1 LIPSLAIAREDF
13 KRIEFEQAGATWNGM
28 DRDFDGALADL
39 IADLNETVASWPGCV
54 HLLYNVVTEADMGE
68 QTVGV
73 RELKARL
80 SEYLRQVK
88 KGRTVVITE
97 HGKPVGRL
105 VPAGGSLEERLQA
118 MVDAGLAEWNGKR
131 LPPARPVAEVRDGF
145 SVADL
150 LIEDRR

>member
-1 LIPSLAIAREDF
+1 
-13 KRIEFEQAGATWNGM
+13 
-28 DRDFDGALADL
+28 
-39 IADLNETVASWPGCV
+39 
-54 HLLYNVVTEADMGE
+54 MGE

-105 VPAGGSLEERLQA
+105 VPVGQSLEERLEAMRQA
-118 MVDAGLAEWNGKR
+118 GQIEWSGKK
-131 LPPARPVAEVRDGF
+131 LSPMKPVAKVKDGF

>member
-1 LIPSLAIAREDF
+1 
-13 KRIEFEQAGATWNGM
+13 
-28 DRDFDGALADL
+28 
-39 IADLNETVASWPGCV
+39 
-54 HLLYNVVTEADMGE
+54 MGE

-88 KGRTVVITE
+88 QGRTVGITD

-105 VPAGGSLEERLQA
+105 VPVGQSLEKKLEAMRQA
-118 MVDAGLAEWNGKR
+118 GQIEWSGKK
-131 LPPARPVAEVRDGF
+131 LKPMKPVAKVKAGF

-150 LIEDRR
+150 LIEERR